1 MLVISNALKCSQKNR
16 FYWAECWY
24 IKEYKQV
31 GHLDIYILFFFLSE
45 SLDFMPND
53 YNCIDTCNF
62 GWGGEGMI
70 TRDYT
75 ASRAPENVSIQ
86 NKITDF

>member
-1 MLVISNALKCSQKNR
+1 
-16 FYWAECWY
+16 
-24 IKEYKQV
+24 
-31 GHLDIYILFFFLSE
+31 
-45 SLDFMPND
+45 MPND

-75 ASRAPENVSIQ
+75 ASEAPENVSIQ
-86 NKITDF
+86 NKIIDF